1 MRETE
6 VKILE
11 IDRAAVIKRLKA
23 LGSAK
28 RVFSARLENRY
39 YDFTGSPLARG
50 NVVLRLR
57 KQGRDGILCVKRHRT
72 GKRVK
77 EMEEHEQKVDFSRT
91 KKLLESLGLVCVKAL
106 SKRRE
111 RWQLGKIHFEFDQ
124 YLGKHRRIPEFLE
137 IEANN
142 EREVFAAAK
151 ALGFSPRD
159 CLDWGADKL
168 LAHYGLR

>member
-23 LGSAK
+23 LGA
-28 RVFSARLENRY
+28 RREFSARLENRY

-57 KQGRDGILCVKRHRT
+57 KQGRQGILCVKRHRT

-77 EMEEHEQKVDFSRT
+77 EMEE
-91 KKLLESLGLVCVKAL
+91 
-106 SKRRE
+106 
-111 RWQLGKIHFEFDQ
+111 
-124 YLGKHRRIPEFLE
+124 
-137 IEANN
+137 
-142 EREVFAAAK
+142 
-151 ALGFSPRD
+151 
-159 CLDWGADKL
+159 
-168 LAHYGLR
+168 